1 MIRRD
6 YILRMIEEF
15 LQVLARINFL
25 KKGQFLSSGQA
36 DAEGWVV
43 QLWPCYFERGSL

>member
-15 LQVLARINFL
+15 IQALSRIRAL
-25 KKGQFLSSGQA
+25 KK
-36 DAEGWVV
+36 D
-43 QLWPCYFERGSL
+43 QLWSEAAVEKAISC

>member
-15 LQVLARINFL
+15 AQALARIHSL
-25 KKGQFLSSGQA
+25 KVSRRWGEA
-36 DAEGWVV
+36 VADMDAEFKKLIGD
-43 QLWPCYFERGSL
+43 GA